1 MTVDSVRVVVTSSV
15 IVSLS
20 AVLLIVV
27 SNIEAVPLVE
37 VNQAVIN
44 RESEVPEL

>member
-15 IVSLS
+15 IVAFS
-20 AVLLIVV
+20 ALLLIVV
-27 SNIEAVPLVE
+27 SNVEAVPLVV

>member
-15 IVSLS
+15 IVALS
-20 AVLLIVV
+20 ALLLIVV
-27 SNIEAVPLVE
+27 SNVEAVPLVE
-37 VNQAVIN
+37 VNHAVIN